1 LFHSLPLDFSSSKR
15 RKNDKDNVSLES
27 SSGSKRRRFKDE
39 VFLFPENAN
48 VISLDDDEDVVEID
62 ESGLDSEIS
71 ITICSDY
78 EKDDVIFGKDE
89 TLIFLDDSDDDDD
102 DESEEDKTS
111 DGDFKVDELNEATDD
126 DNDDDKYEDEE
137 KKIKRKRMRKDFDVV
152 GE

>member
-1 LFHSLPLDFSSSKR
+1 LFHSLPLDSSSSKR
-15 RKNDKDNVSLES
+15 RKNDEDNVSLES

-89 TLIFLDDSDDDDD
+89 TLIFLDDD

-111 DGDFKVDELNEATDD
+111 DGDFKVDELNEALDD
-126 DNDDDKYEDEE
+126 DNDDDINEDEE

-152 GE
+152 EE